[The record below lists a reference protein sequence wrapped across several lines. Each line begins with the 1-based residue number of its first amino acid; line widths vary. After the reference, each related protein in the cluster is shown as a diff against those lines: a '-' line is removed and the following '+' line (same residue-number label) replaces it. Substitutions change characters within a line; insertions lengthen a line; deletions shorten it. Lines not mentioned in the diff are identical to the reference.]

1 MMRPRVHCLSAA
13 TLLLALVHWSSPSRA
28 AVSAPSSCTPDP
40 ADPAV
45 TVAVVAET
53 LDVTL
58 ADGRVLRLAGV
69 AAPLATATSPDLPAR
84 ARRVLETWSAA
95 PGGVVLHALAP
106 GLDRWGRVTAE
117 LFRKDGAEQPTS
129 AAEALIRAG
138 VARARPEAAAHPCF
152 SALLAAEAEA
162 RTAHRGL
169 WADPRYAVLDA
180 SDADGLAAQ
189 GGDMVL
195 VQGYLHQHQSR
206 GTFYLALGQDRRGF
220 VAVVSRRDAARL
232 AKSGFDL
239 ADYEGTPV
247 RLRGDLDLRFGPRMR
262 VTDADAVESLEPGS
276 LAPEPDA
283 KHWTARA
290 RPR

>member
-1 MMRPRVHCLSAA
+1 MPAPLSCA
-13 TLLLALVHWSSPSRA
+13 
-28 AVSAPSSCTPDP
+28 PDP
-40 ADPAV
+40 ADVAV
-45 TVAVVAET
+45 TVAAVSET

-58 ADGRVLRLAGV
+58 GDGRVLRLAGV
-69 AAPLATATSPDLPAR
+69 VAPLATATSPDLPAR
-84 ARRVLETWSAA
+84 ARQILLDWSAA
-95 PGGVVLHALAP
+95 PGSVVLHTLSSS
-106 GLDRWGRVTAE
+106 LDRWGRLSAE
-117 LFRKDGAEQPTS
+117 LFRKHGAEQPTS
-129 AAEALIRAG
+129 GAEALVQEG
-138 VARARPEAAAHPCF
+138 LARARPEAAAHPCF
-152 SALLAAEAEA
+152 PALLAAEAEA
-162 RTAHRGL
+162 RTQRRGL
-169 WADPRYAVLDA
+169 WADPRYAVLAA

-206 GTFYLALGQDRRGF
+206 GTLYLALGQDRRGF

-232 AKSGFDL
+232 AKAGFDL

-262 VTDADAVESLEPGS
+262 LTDADAIESLEPGS